1 MSHPAPAGKN
11 GPSSPAS
18 TIKIIESAP
27 PVRRSLMAALAL
39 ASGAIVLIGSEIW
52 LVALLLYWA
61 VVDFIGH
68 GMVVQIVFGAIV
80 LVPAL
85 WATWKL
91 VEMAIAAE
99 RYPDPKPEAHAYEA

>member
-1 MSHPAPAGKN
+1 MSHPASAGQS
-11 GPSSPAS
+11 PDTSSS
-18 TIKIIESAP
+18 TITIIENAP
-27 PVRRSLMAALAL
+27 PVRRGLLAALAL

-52 LVALLLYWA
+52 LVAMLLYWA
-61 VVDFIGH
+61 TVDFIGH
-68 GMVVQIVFGAIV
+68 GMVIQIVFGALI

-99 RYPDPKPEAHAYEA
+99 RYADPKPEADALDA

>member
-1 MSHPAPAGKN
+1 MSHPASAGK
-11 GPSSPAS
+11 GPATTSIK
-18 TIKIIESAP
+18 TIETSP
-27 PVRRSLMAALAL
+27 PVRRSLIAALAL

-68 GMVVQIVFGAIV
+68 SLAVQIVFGAVV

-91 VEMAIAAE
+91 VELAIAAE
-99 RYPDPKPEAHAYEA
+99 RYPDPKPGSGLSDA